1 MVVVPDEQI
10 VVLSEDL
17 DVAQDMVQDQDQ
29 DPDPDPD
36 PGALLYFP
44 MVVAVDPDPC
54 VFWLVDIHED
64 KIRLFLIEAVALSHL
79 RSF

>member
-1 MVVVPDEQI
+1 MVVVPDEQM

-29 DPDPDPD
+29 DPDPDL
-36 PGALLYFP
+36 GALLYFP
-44 MVVAVDPDPC
+44 MVVVVDPDPC
-54 VFWLVDIHED
+54 VLWLVDIHED